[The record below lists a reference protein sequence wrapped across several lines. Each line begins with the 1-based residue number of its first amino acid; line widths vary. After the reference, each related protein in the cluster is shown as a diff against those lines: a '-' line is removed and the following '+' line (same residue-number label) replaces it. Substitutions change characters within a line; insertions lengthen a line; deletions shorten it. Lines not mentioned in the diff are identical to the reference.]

1 MIIRLQKVSM
11 KKFYKNSFIALALVF
26 AASSSF
32 AQETASSLTPE
43 RDPFSPTSGGVV
55 SKVKELV
62 SDEFKKG
69 GDTKIDASSPLTSMQ
84 INAYKVVGVLV
95 AEKNKVASVK
105 AVNGVSYVVKIGDSL
120 GSEGGKISEITL
132 DGIKVQTENGE
143 HKLPVSNVVEVPTN
157 AGQ

>member
-1 MIIRLQKVSM
+1 M
-11 KKFYKNSFIALALVF
+11 KKFCKNSFIALVLAF
-26 AASSSF
+26 AATASF

-62 SDEFKKG
+62 SDELKKNDSG
-69 GDTKIDASSPLTSMQ
+69 KIDDASPLTSMQ

-95 AEKNKVASVK
+95 AEKNKVASIK
-105 AVNGVSYVVKIGDSL
+105 AVNGVSYVVKIGDSI
-120 GSEGGKISEITL
+120 GSEGGKVSEITL

-143 HKLPVSNVVEVPTN
+143 HKLPVSNVVEVPTD